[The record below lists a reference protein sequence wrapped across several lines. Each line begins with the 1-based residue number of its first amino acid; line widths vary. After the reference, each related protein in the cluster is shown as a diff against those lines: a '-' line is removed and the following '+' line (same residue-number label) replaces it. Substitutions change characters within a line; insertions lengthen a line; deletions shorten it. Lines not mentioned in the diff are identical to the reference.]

1 MMGPD
6 EITPET
12 AGLIPRITSNIFDT
26 ISNTTENIEFMIK
39 VSMVEI
45 YMEKIK
51 DLLASKIVG
60 LVMSKQG

>member
-12 AGLIPRITSNIFDT
+12 AGLIPRITQHIFET
-26 ISNTTENIEFMIK
+26 ISNTLENIEFMIK

-51 DLLASKIVG
+51 VREDVSLGSA
-60 LVMSKQG
+60 MSSEW

>member
-12 AGLIPRITSNIFDT
+12 AGLIPRITQMIFET
-26 ISNTTENIEFMIK
+26 ITNCTENIEFMIK

-51 DLLASKIVG
+51 DLL
-60 LVMSKQG
+60 

>member
-1 MMGPD
+1 MGPD

-12 AGLIPRITSNIFDT
+12 AGLIPRITSLIFDT
-26 ISNTTENIEFMIK
+26 ISNTLENIEFLIK

-51 DLLASKIVG
+51 VRCSVIVG
-60 LVMSKQG
+60 FIVSSK

>member
-12 AGLIPRITSNIFDT
+12 AGLIPRITQLIFDT
-26 ISNTTENIEFMIK
+26 ISNTMENIEFMIK

-51 DLLASKIVG
+51 VGWSLSVG
-60 LVMSKQG
+60 LVVP

>member
-1 MMGPD
+1 MGPD

-12 AGLIPRITSNIFDT
+12 AGLIPRITSLIFDT
-26 ISNTTENIEFMIK
+26 ISNTLENIEFLIK

-51 DLLASKIVG
+51 VRCAVIVG
-60 LVMSKQG
+60 FIVSSK